1 MGVRIFTLV
10 TEHKGQ
16 GKPHRVWS
24 PQSLLPSAE
33 EHVILSRSLR
43 AFPQIDQALEHKANL
58 SRFGRTVITRFI
70 LPNSGIKPENRKTTI
85 SFPDSSVGKESV
97 FSAGDLGL
105 IPGLGRSP
113 REWNSC
119 PLQYS
124 GLENSMEYTY
134 TVHGVAKSWTQLS
147 DFHIPTFGN

>member
-1 MGVRIFTLV
+1 MGVKIFILV
-10 TEHKGQ
+10 TEHKDQ

-24 PQSLLPSAE
+24 PQSFLPSAE
-33 EHVILSRSLR
+33 HAILSRSLR

-58 SRFGRTVITRFI
+58 SRIGRTVITRFI

-85 SFPDSSVGKESV
+85 SFSDSSVDRESAC
-97 FSAGDLGL
+97 SAGDLGL

-113 REWNSC
+113 GEGNSC
-119 PLQYS
+119 PLQCS

>member
-1 MGVRIFTLV
+1 MGVKIFTLV

-43 AFPQIDQALEHKANL
+43 VFPQIDQALEHKANL
-58 SRFGRTVITRFI
+58 SRIGRTVITWFI

-85 SFPDSSVGKESV
+85 SFPDSSVGKESF

-113 REWNSC
+113 GEWDSC

-124 GLENSMEYTY
+124 GLENSMKY
-134 TVHGVAKSWTQLS
+134 TVHGVAKSRIQLS
-147 DFHIPTFGN
+147 DFHIPTSGN